1 MIRLILAESR
11 RFWSRRIV
19 RFFPAIVALLI
30 LAGIVIAYFVITNG
44 DTQTD
49 FVWDIG
55 GGPEAT
61 GVLEPLAALLPV
73 MAFVIGAS
81 YVGADLKT
89 GMIEQLLTWEPRRH
103 RLVIARTISCF
114 VGTAILAIA
123 LAVFMTA
130 LLYGLAAIT
139 GTTEG
144 ANAEFWGNVA
154 SATGR
159 TGVSAGLFSLIGLGL
174 TFAVNSSLGS
184 IVGFLIYW
192 FIIEGF
198 LLSAFL
204 PQVAVWL
211 PVTNASSFATG
222 RDVERVVGSVF
233 SQEGPEMVSHHGY
246 LAAGVILAAWVA
258 LSLAA
263 GALIFERRDV
273 A

>member
-1 MIRLILAESR
+1 MIRLVRAESR
-11 RFWSRRIV
+11 RFWSRRIT
-19 RFFPAIVALLI
+19 RFFPAILALLI
-30 LAGIVIAYFVITNG
+30 LAGIVIAYFVISNG
-44 DTQTD
+44 DTRTD

-73 MAFVIGAS
+73 MAFVLGAS

-103 RLVIARTISCF
+103 RLVTARTVSCF
-114 VGTAILAIA
+114 VGTAILAVA

-130 LLYGLAAIT
+130 LLYGLAAAT

-144 ANAEFWGNVA
+144 ADSQFWTNVA
-154 SATGR
+154 FAIGR

-174 TFAVNSSLGS
+174 TLAVDSSLGS

-192 FIIEGF
+192 FIVEGF

-211 PVTNASSFATG
+211 PVTNASAFATG
-222 RDVERVVGSVF
+222 GDVERIVGSAF
-233 SQEGPEMVSHHGY
+233 REGGPDIISHHGY
-246 LAAGVILAAWVA
+246 VAAGVILTAWVA
-258 LSLAA
+258 LSLVA
-263 GALIFERRDV
+263 GASIFQRRDI

>member
-1 MIRLILAESR
+1 MMRLIRSESR
-11 RFWSRRIV
+11 RFWSRRIT
-19 RFFPAIVALLI
+19 RFFPAILALLI

-44 DTQTD
+44 DTEVD
-49 FVWDIG
+49 LVNDIAD
-55 GGPEAT
+55 GPEAT
-61 GVLEPLAALLPV
+61 GMLGPLATLLPV

-81 YVGADLKT
+81 YVGADLKS

-103 RLVIARTISCF
+103 RLVAARTISCF
-114 VGTAILAIA
+114 IGTAILAMI
-123 LAVFMTA
+123 LAVLLTV
-130 LLYGLAAIT
+130 LLYGLAAVT

-144 ANAEFWGNVA
+144 ANAEFWTNVA
-154 SATGR
+154 TAIGR

-192 FIIEGF
+192 FIVEGF

-211 PVTNASSFATG
+211 PVTNSSSFATG
-222 RDVERVVGSVF
+222 GDVERVVGSVF
-233 SQEGPEMVSHHGY
+233 SEQGPEIVSHHGY
-246 LAAGVILAAWVA
+246 LAAGIVLAAWVA
-258 LSLAA
+258 LSLAV